1 MKLRKMSEWRWRN
14 SMGYRTEVRLITTKQ
29 GYSELKQYINENS
42 ENNHGLE
49 DLLEDL
55 DMKKKVKDLVVL
67 GWDSLRGDGVE
78 ALNEITLDLYDKD
91 ISFRYFCLGENIQ
104 DIEESSH
111 TSEKDRNKFIPY
123 ICITREFDDKYLTQ
137 ELKQYA
143 KEYEKQNSK
152 DMEVE

>member
-1 MKLRKMSEWRWRN
+1 
-14 SMGYRTEVRLITTKQ
+14 MGYRTEVRFITTKE
-29 GYSELKQYINENS
+29 GYNTMKKYINENS

-49 DLLEDL
+49 DLLEDV
-55 DMKKKVKDLVVL
+55 DMEKKVKDLVVL

-91 ISFRYFCLGENIQ
+91 ISYRYFSLGENIQ

-111 TSEKDRNKFIPY
+111 TSKKDKNKFIPY

-143 KEYEKQNSK
+143 KEFEKDKSNE
-152 DMEVE
+152 MEV